1 MALPEPLPEQAR
13 RLLATARRSRRAAR
27 DAMREL
33 ELDAQV
39 ALVCETPVARR
50 SALLDLVPEP
60 ERVIPE
66 LPEAELCFTAKAVGL
81 HDAGWILEH
90 ATPEQMVACVDLDA
104 WSEFVPD
111 PEGVDAWIQA
121 FADAGAPT
129 LVTAARELDA
139 ELLVLWLRWRVEV
152 ALRPQDDD
160 WTPAPGAQTLDQQF
174 YYRARRDGDDLEEV
188 ALLLR
193 SLFTEDY
200 WLYFRL
206 MQGVIW
212 EMQSDAEEWAGRW
225 RQGRIQD
232 LGFPP
237 WDEAMRIYGYL
248 RPDRR
253 TEIPSEGGRP
263 VAEWKLPVWLPRIPE
278 ASTTR
283 HSLFRAIEK
292 LDGPERAGC
301 FYALVA
307 LSNKVAVADRL
318 PLGDSESIPA
328 SIEKAAAHASRGLDF
343 VARENGLDPTEAL
356 RRLSLER
363 LFRVGA
369 SLGQGHP
376 AGPPV
381 TSDEG

>member
-50 SALLDLVPEP
+50 SALLDLMPEP

-253 TEIPSEGGRP
+253 TEIPSEGRRP
-263 VAEWKLPVWLPRIPE
+263 VAEWKLPVWPRRLLLRARGPVQQGGRGRS
-278 ASTTR
+278 ASPWG
-283 HSLFRAIEK
+283 FRVHPRLHREGRSPREP
-292 LDGPERAGC
+292 GPRLRGPGERSRPHRG
-301 FYALVA
+301 L
-307 LSNKVAVADRL
+307 
-318 PLGDSESIPA
+318 
-328 SIEKAAAHASRGLDF
+328 AAALARAAVPGRCQSRTGSPRGASRNLG
-343 VARENGLDPTEAL
+343 
-356 RRLSLER
+356 RRLTPS
-363 LFRVGA
+363 
-369 SLGQGHP
+369 
-376 AGPPV
+376 GPRR
-381 TSDEG
+381 

>member
-1 MALPEPLPEQAR
+1 
-13 RLLATARRSRRAAR
+13 
-27 DAMREL
+27 MREL

-50 SALLDLVPEP
+50 SALLDLMPEP

-253 TEIPSEGGRP
+253 TEIPSEGRRP

-301 FYALVA
+301 FYACPT
-307 LSNKVAVADRL
+307 RWPWPIGF
-318 PLGDSESIPA
+318 PLGIQSPSPPPSRRPQPTRAGA
-328 SIEKAAAHASRGLDF
+328 STSWPGRTVSTPPRPCGGSRSSGCSGSVPVSDRVTPRGL
-343 VARENGLDPTEAL
+343 P
-356 RRLSLER
+356 
-363 LFRVGA
+363 
-369 SLGQGHP
+369 
-376 AGPPV
+376 
-381 TSDEG
+381 